1 MRSLLMMSFFMLVF
15 FYSANTWAYP
25 KCGDVDQTSLDFM
38 RQKAQ
43 ENPLSLCNDPDDHTT
58 CESFEHYLG
67 WWCKI
72 QEGVKED
79 SEKEQREAMGQAT
92 DEDKAQDQAEAD
104 AVATITRS
112 IAAAKQKA
120 IDDAQKP
127 QEVNIRIY
135 RKKGSG
141 Q

>member
-25 KCGDVDQTSLDFM
+25 KCGSFTDQDLDEM
-38 RQKAQ
+38 HQRDGDKVCAA
-43 ENPLSLCNDPDDHTT
+43 EDEPDT

-67 WWCKI
+67 WFCKNQRAI
-72 QEGVKED
+72 QE
-79 SEKEQREAMGQAT
+79 STEKDEREAMGQAT

-104 AVATITRS
+104 AVRAITRS